1 MKNPWLALNIIVK
14 ILVVEGNDNSRF
26 DINDIVIKKTQN
38 TIQD

>member
-14 ILVVEGNDNSRF
+14 ILGVAGNDNSRF
-26 DINDIVIKKTQN
+26 DLNDSVIKTTQN